1 MSSLITSST
10 VYNYKWI
17 KHKFLLLQTVT
28 LDIQLPEESEK
39 AEIET
44 LPHEEKLTAIINVLS
59 QALKE
64 GKSGQWIQKWK
75 NTSNE
80 YYCPLQWMLW
90 CFLKTISWMYMYK
103 LCESNLFLCM
113 SPDVLKFAFFG
124 GSVVE
129 FYEFV
134 EANSPSIFFNTKK
147 CSNNTAMNFHGKFRF
162 MKVLPNTISV
172 SWC

>member
-64 GKSGQWIQKWK
+64 GKSGQWIKKW
-75 NTSNE
+75 
-80 YYCPLQWMLW
+80 
-90 CFLKTISWMYMYK
+90 
-103 LCESNLFLCM
+103 
-113 SPDVLKFAFFG
+113 
-124 GSVVE
+124 
-129 FYEFV
+129 
-134 EANSPSIFFNTKK
+134 
-147 CSNNTAMNFHGKFRF
+147 
-162 MKVLPNTISV
+162 
-172 SWC
+172 

>member
-1 MSSLITSST
+1 MYMYIVYMKIIKKKNPRYTNNLQSLVSSLITSST

-113 SPDVLKFAFFG
+113 NPDVLK
-124 GSVVE
+124 VCL
-129 FYEFV
+129 
-134 EANSPSIFFNTKK
+134 PWRI
-147 CSNNTAMNFHGKFRF
+147 CCW
-162 MKVLPNTISV
+162 VLWIC
-172 SWC
+172 WG

>member
-1 MSSLITSST
+1 MKIIKKKTPRYSNNLQSLVSSLITSST

-64 GKSGQWIQKWK
+64 GKSGQWKYQ
-75 NTSNE
+75 
-80 YYCPLQWMLW
+80 
-90 CFLKTISWMYMYK
+90 
-103 LCESNLFLCM
+103 
-113 SPDVLKFAFFG
+113 
-124 GSVVE
+124 
-129 FYEFV
+129 
-134 EANSPSIFFNTKK
+134 
-147 CSNNTAMNFHGKFRF
+147 
-162 MKVLPNTISV
+162 
-172 SWC
+172 